1 MLAESEHC
9 SQLIKKTSLNI
20 SKGSYN
26 ISGITAL
33 LSFREMG
40 VGQEG
45 EGEGKGRG
53 GKRKGRDLHAG
64 DGIPEPSTRS
74 WKLSSSRIQLP

>member
-9 SQLIKKTSLNI
+9 SQLIKKTSLKI

-26 ISGITAL
+26 ISNIAAL
-33 LSFREMG
+33 SSFREMG

-53 GKRKGRDLHAG
+53 GKRKGG
-64 DGIPEPSTRS
+64 PSVQGRGF
-74 WKLSSSRIQLP
+74 